1 LKMTILNVV
10 FLGPAGSGKTT
21 LTATFGEWLEKEM
34 DYKVSF
40 VNLDPGCEYLPYSPD
55 FDIRS
60 IITTR
65 DIMIREKMG
74 PNSAMVRAMELMKK
88 RIEDIVASIV
98 KLPGDICLIDTPG
111 QMEVFIFHA
120 AGPKIVKELENIGR
134 TVNVFLLD
142 ATLTSKV
149 SSLVVA
155 ELMSIAVQLLMEI
168 PTVTVLSKIDKV
180 DREDIDRLI
189 LDIEYLKDSLRK
201 EGGGVI
207 KDLSLEI
214 SEVIEVLRGSL
225 RIVKVSATK
234 GIGFDQLYDLI
245 HETFCTCGD
254 LT

>member
-1 LKMTILNVV
+1 MTILNVV

-21 LTATFGEWLEKEM
+21 LTAAFGKWLEEEM
-34 DYKVSF
+34 GYKVSF

-65 DIMIREKMG
+65 RIMTREKMG
-74 PNSAMVRAMELMKK
+74 PNSAMIRAMELMEK
-88 RIEDIVASIV
+88 RIKEIVTNMV
-98 KLPGDICLIDTPG
+98 KLSGEICLIDTPG
-111 QMEVFIFHA
+111 QMEIFIFHA
-120 AGPKIVKELENIGR
+120 AGSKIVKELEKIGR
-134 TVNVFLLD
+134 TINVFLLD
-142 ATLTSKV
+142 ATLTSRV
-149 SSLVVA
+149 SGLVVA

-180 DREDIDRLI
+180 DRKDIDRLI
-189 LDIEYLKDSLRK
+189 LDVEYLKDSLRK
-201 EGGGVI
+201 EAGGVI

-214 SEVIEVLRGSL
+214 SGIIEILRGSL
-225 RIVKVSATK
+225 RIVKVSANKNT
-234 GIGFDQLYDLI
+234 GFDQLYDLI